1 VERVLLAQ
9 PLLAVRFCALSV
21 QLANAVKIAKTAH
34 ARVPVLLDFARSKE
48 MSMTPAEV
56 LLLAFL
62 IGVVSGLRS
71 LTAPA
76 VVAWAAH
83 LGWIHLNYAPLNFLG
98 SAAAVAVFTLF
109 AIVEL
114 VADQLPRAPSRTAPP
129 GLIARIVLG
138 ALCGA
143 AIAASGAQSTWI
155 GAFLGAAGGVAGA
168 FGGYQVRTRLVKALK
183 VPDFVIATLEDA
195 VAIGAGLLIVSRF

>member
-1 VERVLLAQ
+1 
-9 PLLAVRFCALSV
+9 
-21 QLANAVKIAKTAH
+21 
-34 ARVPVLLDFARSKE
+34 
-48 MSMTPAEV
+48 MTTSIV

-83 LGWIHLNYAPLNFLG
+83 RGWIHFNYAPLHFLG
-98 SAAAVAVFTLF
+98 SMAAVAVFTLF

-114 VADQLPRAPSRTAPP
+114 VADQLPNAPSRTAPP

-143 AIAASGAQSTWI
+143 AIAVSGAQSFAI
-155 GAFLGAAGGVAGA
+155 GAVLGAAGGVAGA
-168 FGGYQVRTRLVKALK
+168 FGGYQVRTRLVRGLK
-183 VPDFVIATLEDA
+183 VPDFVIATSEDA
-195 VAIGAGLLIVSRF
+195 VAIGAAFIIVSRF

>member
-1 VERVLLAQ
+1 
-9 PLLAVRFCALSV
+9 
-21 QLANAVKIAKTAH
+21 
-34 ARVPVLLDFARSKE
+34 
-48 MSMTPAEV
+48 MTTSIV

-83 LGWIHLNYAPLNFLG
+83 RGWIHLSYAPLHFLG
-98 SAAAVAVFTLF
+98 SMAAVAVFTLF

-114 VADQLPRAPSRTAPP
+114 VADQLPKAPSRTAPP

-143 AIAASGAQSTWI
+143 AIAVSGAQSFAI
-155 GAFLGAAGGVAGA
+155 GAVLGVAGGVAGA
-168 FGGYQVRTRLVKALK
+168 FGGYQVRTRLVRALK
-183 VPDFVIATLEDA
+183 VPDFVIAASEDA
-195 VAIGAGLLIVSRF
+195 VAIGAAFIIVSRF